1 MTAVRR
7 QALGIWATVVLFVVA
22 FVIAAVLL
30 VREQRQEV
38 MADGEH
44 RVVQLTGSAVAG
56 LNRTLLSVDLLL
68 AGLDVLIEPAWLVDG
83 DFDAATARRLLKS
96 ASERSLLAHDIAII
110 DPAGR
115 VLAAVGGAPDRL
127 VATLPP
133 GFVAAALA
141 QPTPLMLVGA
151 PVLSRTTSERVLH
164 FARALPQKDGR
175 RVVGVIETPLAL
187 ISGAM
192 SSATEVPGLAVSL
205 ERSDGQ
211 LLASVPMDAANAGR
225 RLPSV
230 LSGEQVSGA
239 AFVANGRLTGRPSIV
254 AARPALYRDLVVA
267 AAQPLDDV
275 LADWEL
281 QRRAIFAGAGLFVLM
296 ALAIGAIA
304 QVYLSRLVRA
314 RQALAESNATLD
326 QALASM
332 ADGFLLCDADDKVL
346 RWNERY
352 LELFPWLRAVV
363 APGVPYRRLAECAV
377 AVMLPDAPAEERQ
390 AWVDQRLALHRG
402 ADRVWESDLRN
413 GVIVHAIERPTPG
426 GGVVGIYRDITAAER
441 KLAQAKGAAEAAN
454 EAKSQFLATMSHEI
468 RTPLNAMLGMNGL
481 LQDTALDA
489 TQRRYVELMRSSGQ
503 SLLAM
508 LNDILD
514 VSKIEAGRMELEIAP
529 FDPQRTLREVVTLM
543 SERALDKGLT
553 LSLDMAPGLPHALL
567 GDSGRLGQLLFNL
580 IGNALKFTEQG
591 SVEVDAD
598 WSQLPDQ
605 RVELTVRVADT
616 GIGIP
621 DDALPLIF
629 ERFTQ
634 ADRSTARR
642 YGGSGLGLAICRE
655 IVTLMGGRIGVECP
669 PSGGSVFS
677 FSLPFETA
685 PDALPAETAEPAPP
699 PASEGPAAQAEALRV
714 LVAEDNAVNQILVKA
729 LLDRMGHF
737 SDLVGNGLEAVRQLQ
752 AARYDLVLMD
762 MQMPEMDGVSATRAI
777 RALPGPE
784 HGVPIVAMTANAMAE
799 DRAACLAAGMDD
811 YVSKPVDVQLLT
823 QAIDRVRRPPGPA

>member
-1 MTAVRR
+1 MTTVRR
-7 QALGIWATVVLFVVA
+7 QALGVWATVVFFVAA
-22 FVIAAVLL
+22 FALAAVVL
-30 VREQRQEV
+30 VREQRQEMV
-38 MADGEH
+38 ADGEH
-44 RVVQLTGSAVAG
+44 RVVQLAASALAE

-68 AGLDVLIEPAWLVDG
+68 AGLDDVLEPAWPAGG
-83 DFDAATARRLLKS
+83 DFDAATARRLLK
-96 ASERSLLAHDIAII
+96 ALSERTLLAHDIAIL
-110 DPAGR
+110 DGAGR
-115 VLAAVGGAPDRL
+115 VLASVGGAPDRL
-127 VATLPP
+127 AMTLPP
-133 GFVAAALA
+133 GFVAAAHA
-141 QPTPLMLVGA
+141 QATPLMLVSA
-151 PVLSRTTSERVLH
+151 PVISSTSSERVLH
-164 FARALPQKDGR
+164 FARALPLKDGR
-175 RVVGVIETPLAL
+175 RLVGLVETPLAL
-187 ISGAM
+187 IVGSMA
-192 SSATEVPGLAVSL
+192 SAADVPGLAVTL
-205 ERSDGQ
+205 ERGDGQ
-211 LLASVPMDAANAGR
+211 LLASAPMDAANAGR
-225 RLPSV
+225 RLPSALGAEQ
-230 LSGEQVSGA
+230 LSGQPFMA
-239 AFVANGRLTGRPSIV
+239 PGRLTPKPSIV
-254 AARPALYRDLVVA
+254 AARPTLYRDLVVA
-267 AAQPLDDV
+267 AAQPLDNA

-281 QRRAIFAGAGLFVLM
+281 QRRAIFAGAGLFALM
-296 ALAIGAIA
+296 TVAIGAIA
-304 QVYLSRLVRA
+304 HVYLSRLVLA
-314 RQALAESNATLD
+314 RQALAESTATLD

-332 ADGFLLCDADDKVL
+332 ADGFLLCDVDDKVL
-346 RWNERY
+346 RWNQRY
-352 LELFPWLRAVV
+352 LELFPWLGAVI
-363 APGVPYRRLAECAV
+363 ATGVPYLRLAECAV
-377 AVMLPDAPAEERQ
+377 EVMLPGAPPEERE
-390 AWVDQRLALHRG
+390 AWVEHRMALHRG
-402 ADRVWESDLRN
+402 GDRVWESDLRN
-413 GVIVHAIERPTPG
+413 GVVVHAIERRTPG

-441 KLAQAKGAAEAAN
+441 KLAQAKVAAEAAN

-481 LQDTALDA
+481 LQDTALDT

-503 SLLAM
+503 ALLAM

-553 LSLDMAPGLPHALL
+553 LSLDMGPGLPHALM

-591 SVEVDAD
+591 SVEVDVD
-598 WSQLPDQ
+598 WTTLPDQ
-605 RVELTVRVADT
+605 RIELTVRVADT

-621 DDALPLIF
+621 DEALPVIF

-669 PSGGSVFS
+669 AQGGSVFS
-677 FSLPFETA
+677 FALPFAVA
-685 PDALPAETAEPAPP
+685 PDALPPPAPDV
-699 PASEGPAAQAEALRV
+699 APAAAAVEPSPAEALRV

-737 SDLVGNGLEAVRQLQ
+737 SDLVGNGLEAVRQVQ

-777 RALPGPE
+777 RALAGPE
-784 HGVPIVAMTANAMAE
+784 HRVPIVAMTANAMAE

-823 QAIDRVRRPPGPA
+823 QAIERVRRPLSTA